1 MAVTYLMSIDPG
13 KSTGV
18 ALLEYSE
25 TESARLVAGWQF
37 GEGLSGFIGWI
48 KTRYWGPT
56 WGWGFG
62 GKTYYP
68 VETIAEKFQPI
79 NHSNYALTTDSVE
92 PLRLEGSLITLGLM
106 PDYTKEE
113 KRWRRPADQYIFGG
127 DSKARKKQ
135 LQHKWLKEN
144 GFYLTGKDFGTPDAD
159 DYRSAAAHGISYL
172 VKVLEHKPTWE
183 LVSRVEMRE
192 E

>member
-1 MAVTYLMSIDPG
+1 MSYLLSIDAG
-13 KSTGV
+13 KSTGI
-18 ALLEYSE
+18 ALLSYSN
-25 TESARLVAGWQF
+25 TEPASLVAGWQF
-37 GEGLSGFIGWI
+37 GNGVTGFLDW
-48 KTRYWGPT
+48 
-56 WGWGFG
+56 
-62 GKTYYP
+62 YYE
-68 VETIAEKFQPI
+68 VYAGDTLENSEKIAEKFQPI

-135 LQHKWLKEN
+135 MQHRWLKEN
-144 GFYLTGKDFGTPDAD
+144 GFYLTGKDLETPDAD